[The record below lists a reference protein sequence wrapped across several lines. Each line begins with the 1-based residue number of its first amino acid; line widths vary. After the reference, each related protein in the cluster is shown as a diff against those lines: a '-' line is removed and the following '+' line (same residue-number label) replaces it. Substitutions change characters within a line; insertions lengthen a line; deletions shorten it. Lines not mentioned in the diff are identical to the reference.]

1 MHGKLG
7 LEIGVDGFE
16 GDEFFVGVDGV
27 IPGAFGERFGF
38 EHGRVVRGIGGAET
52 GRKGADALVAVDG
65 EIKNVDDEGVA
76 GFGTV
81 DEERAGEGIIDFDVG
96 ERVARFL
103 QGVAETV
110 EGVGVEF
117 AAGGDVGDGCGGAE
131 GGFDVVHGGVELDG
145 GGRLRGRELREK

>member
-1 MHGKLG
+1 MHGKLR
-7 LEIGVDGFE
+7 LEIGVEGFE

-27 IPGAFGERFGF
+27 IPGAFGEGLGF
-38 EHGRVVRGIGGAET
+38 EHRRVVGGIGGAET
-52 GRKGADALVAVDG
+52 GREGADALVAVDG
-65 EIKNVDDEGVA
+65 EIEDVDDEGVA
-76 GFGTV
+76 RLGAV
-81 DEERAGEGIIDFDVG
+81 DEEGAGEGIIDFDVG

-117 AAGGDVGDGCGGAE
+117 TAGGDVGDGSGGAE

-145 GGRLRGRELREK
+145 GGRLRDRELREK